1 MRRGSDAGAQ
11 GRQKM
16 PNPYQQNQAMQV
28 QTATAGDLVVMLYDA
43 AIRALAQADAAL
55 NERRLDV
62 AHVKL
67 TLAQDIVLEL
77 NNGVD
82 TARGGALAE
91 NLRQL
96 YLYFFR
102 TLVQANLDKNR
113 GAVQHVLGLLTQ
125 LRSAWRSVV
134 HGSEPA
140 TAPQSV
146 PAGGRA
152 A

>member
-1 MRRGSDAGAQ
+1 
-11 GRQKM
+11 M
-16 PNPYQQNQAMQV
+16 PNPYQQYQTMQV

-55 NERRLDV
+55 GERQLDV
-62 AHVKL
+62 AHAKL
-67 TLAQDIVLEL
+67 TRAQDIVLEL

-82 TARGGALAE
+82 TERGGELAE

-102 TLVQANLDKNR
+102 TLVQANVRKDR
-113 GAVQHVLGLLTQ
+113 EAVQHVLALVSQ
-125 LRSAWRSVV
+125 LRSAWRTVV
-134 HGSEPA
+134 HGGE
-140 TAPQSV
+140 TARPVAQAL
-146 PAGGRA
+146 AGGRA

>member
-1 MRRGSDAGAQ
+1 M
-11 GRQKM
+11 M
-16 PNPYQQNQAMQV
+16 PNPYQQYQTMQV

-62 AHVKL
+62 AHARL
-67 TLAQDIVLEL
+67 TRAQDIVLEL

-82 TARGGALAE
+82 TERGGELAQ

-102 TLVQANLDKNR
+102 TLVQANVRKDR
-113 GAVQHVLGLLTQ
+113 ETVQHVLALMNQ
-125 LRSAWRSVV
+125 LRGAWRSVV
-134 HGSEPA
+134 HGGEAPRQA
-140 TAPQSV
+140 TAL
-146 PAGGRA
+146 AGGRA